1 MIDVYWGSG
10 SPYSWRVLLAL
21 EHKRLEYRSHLLQF
35 SKQEHKAPHIVAMNP
50 RGRLPILRHDD
61 YVVFESVAILYYL
74 DLKYP
79 EPPIFGR
86 TPEEAG
92 VIMRVI
98 CEFEAYAED
107 QLMKIVRALT
117 GPGLNEDNL
126 GELTRAMLAAA
137 SEARTIEGRLS
148 KGDWIVGDD
157 YSAVDM
163 VVYPAIRV
171 LLRALQRPGAGVL
184 ASRFLPVEVNYPSL
198 GRWLARVE
206 ALPGFDRTFPPH
218 WRTG

>member
-21 EHKRLEYRSHLLQF
+21 EHKRLEYRSHMLQF
-35 SKQEHKAPHIVAMNP
+35 SLQEHKAPHIVAMNP
-50 RGRLPILRHDD
+50 RGRLPIVKHDD
-61 YVVFESVAILYYL
+61 YVGFESVAVLYYL

-86 TPEEAG
+86 TAEEAG

-107 QLMKIVRALT
+107 HLMKIVRALFES
-117 GPGLNEDNL
+117 GVNEGNI
-126 GELTRAMLAAA
+126 GELTRAMLAVA

-148 KGDWIVGDD
+148 RGDWIVGDA
-157 YSAVDM
+157 YSAADM
-163 VVYPAIRV
+163 VIFPAIQV
-171 LLRALQRPGAGVL
+171 LLRALKKPGAGVL
-184 ASRFLPVEVNYPSL
+184 ASRFLPVEVNYPAL
-198 GRWLARVE
+198 GRWLDRVA
-206 ALPGFDRTFPPH
+206 ALPGFAKTWPPH
-218 WRTG
+218 WRTS